1 MELGQSAYALA
12 LDLIR
17 LPVMATASSS
27 TRYSP
32 SKSQMLLAG
41 GRWRHGHEVRA
52 VASSRAFGEPPC
64 ASVPRSVRPLLRE
77 LTS

>member
-17 LPVMATASSS
+17 LPVMATASNS

-52 VASSRAFGEPPC
+52 SLQAEPSGSRPVLLFREAC
-64 ASVPRSVRPLLRE
+64 VRFCE
-77 LTS
+77 S